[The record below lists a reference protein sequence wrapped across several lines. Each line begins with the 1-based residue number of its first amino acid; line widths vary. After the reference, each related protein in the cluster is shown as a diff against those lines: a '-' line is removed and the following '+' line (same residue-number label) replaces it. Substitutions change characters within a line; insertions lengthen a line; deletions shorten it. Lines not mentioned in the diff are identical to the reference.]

1 MINSMNTT
9 RQIII
14 NTMTGWGAVFL
25 RALLAFYMVPFL
37 LRQMGVSG
45 YGVAGLLCV
54 LTGLAEAFDFGLRQ
68 ALERE
73 LAEQTARSDRRA
85 FNEFASTGLL
95 FYILTGLLLSAVCL
109 LFAPALISFV
119 RVPEELRCAAVQ
131 SVRLY
136 GSVSF
141 MLSFIGTVFTA
152 ALTGANRFDLRNNIE
167 SGGKVITSLVL
178 IAVLNTT
185 AHALQ
190 GWVAVML
197 AGQAL
202 GLLLLYVAARRI
214 CPWMELSV
222 QHIRTARARLLFQFG
237 WKVYILQ
244 LTNILSGRVDPLIIS
259 RFFGPAGVALYSSG
273 SGLADIL
280 RSVVMTLS
288 NQMYPLATR
297 QHVENALEKQQRMLI
312 DGTRYTLLPG
322 VLFSVTLFVFAR
334 PFCALWL
341 GSALGPD
348 FLVAARVLQLWAVAD
363 LMLCAASMQWPMLF
377 SAKRMNALTW
387 IHGSAA
393 VLNISLSIYFTG
405 FTPLGVP
412 GVVAGTIV
420 SGLILRPALILCGT
434 RFFKVPVMRFF
445 REALARPLIL
455 VGLLIPAAYAIRYAI
470 TPVSYFSL
478 VICGALTGLIWL
490 LLTVFM
496 ACTKQERQWVGIWVR
511 SAAVNAIHKL
521 NT

>member
-1 MINSMNTT
+1 MNNL
-9 RQIII
+9 RQTVI
-14 NTMTGWGAVFL
+14 NTMTGWGMVVL

-37 LRQMGVSG
+37 LRQMGLSG

-54 LTGLAEAFDFGLRQ
+54 LTGLAEAFDLGLRQ

-73 LAEQTARSDRRA
+73 LAEQTARNNRPA
-85 FNEFASTGLL
+85 FNQFASTGLL
-95 FYILTGLLLSAVCL
+95 FYILTGLLLSAGCL
-109 LFAPALISFV
+109 LFAPAFISFV
-119 RVPEELRCAAVQ
+119 RVPEDLRCAAVQ
-131 SVRLY
+131 SVRIY

-141 MLSFIGTVFTA
+141 MLSFISTVFAA

-167 SGGKVITSLVL
+167 SFGKVITSLAL
-178 IAVLNTT
+178 ILVLNATT
-185 AHALQ
+185 HTLQ

-202 GLLLLYVAARRI
+202 GLFLLCVAARRVF
-214 CPWMELSV
+214 PWMELCV
-222 QHIRTARARLLFQFG
+222 RHVRITRARLLVQFG
-237 WKVYILQ
+237 WKIYILQ
-244 LTNILSGRVDPLIIS
+244 LTNLLAGRVDPLIIS

-322 VLFSVTLFVFAR
+322 VLFSVALFVFAR

-341 GSALGPD
+341 GSTLGPD

-377 SAKRMNALTW
+377 SVKRINALIW

-405 FTPLGVP
+405 FTSLGVP
-412 GVVAGTIV
+412 GVVAGTII
-420 SGLILRPALILCGT
+420 SGLILRPALVLCGT
-434 RFFKVPVMRFF
+434 RVFKVPVIRFF

-455 VGLLIPAAYAIRYAI
+455 AGLLIPAAYAIRYVVA
-470 TPVSYFSL
+470 PSSYFSL
-478 VICGALTGLIWL
+478 VICGLLTGLIWL
-490 LLTVFM
+490 LLTVSM
-496 ACTKQERQWVGIWVR
+496 ACTERERQWVGSRVKKTIR
-511 SAAVNAIHKL
+511 FIS
-521 NT
+521 